1 VNDRLTR
8 WLEEEEGPNSSNI
21 QQYSRLPREAL
32 LGGEDT
38 EAVQAKWLE
47 QVILLFLYSQQYIA
61 LVIAMC
67 LAWYVHASQLD
78 DVGARLYKATWLEQ
92 VLLMLLQ
99 SLQVLSAMRLCMST
113 LANLM
118 M

>member
-47 QVILLFLYSQQYIA
+47 QVMLTITISYSKRHNFGMCVMDTTIA
-61 LVIAMC
+61 
-67 LAWYVHASQLD
+67 
-78 DVGARLYKATWLEQ
+78 
-92 VLLMLLQ
+92 
-99 SLQVLSAMRLCMST
+99 CMSRS
-113 LANLM
+113 M
-118 M
+118 YM

>member
-1 VNDRLTR
+1 VLRTHCQSQVNDRLTR

-47 QVILLFLYSQQYIA
+47 QVHTNQRNMVFVTA
-61 LVIAMC
+61 
-67 LAWYVHASQLD
+67 H
-78 DVGARLYKATWLEQ
+78 
-92 VLLMLLQ
+92 
-99 SLQVLSAMRLCMST
+99 VLSIVYSC
-113 LANLM
+113 
-118 M
+118 